1 MDPDE
6 FVLTATEER
15 LRALQEAIDFMSS
28 RVEAP
33 LRRRLITR
41 PAGGVAGPRPYI
53 ITQTDGTVSEG
64 NIAVYRYCGL
74 TDLTAKLASPVT
86 PFLPNGLFTPT
97 GDDVS
102 LNVQLMSGVAFTG
115 QIVMAQPVGSAKL
128 IVGGWSNSFFRGE
141 AVDAINDAAE
151 GLVDLQYVDYEG
163 TSLAAPVT
171 AVNAVGRGIEAGM
184 VVYVWYGSDSEGERF
199 YIQSVECPLI

>member
-1 MDPDE
+1 MPIYGFESQDDFNRARDVIRTVE
-6 FVLTATEER
+6 GKRVDLTRTK
-15 LRALQEAIDFMSS
+15 RARYPGVGS
-28 RVEAP
+28 
-33 LRRRLITR
+33 
-41 PAGGVAGPRPYI
+41 GGSGARPYI
-53 ITQTDGTVSEG
+53 LTQTDGTAEEG

-86 PFLPNGLFTPT
+86 PFVPNGLFTPT

-141 AVDAINDAAE
+141 SVEAINDAAE

-163 TSLAAPVT
+163 MSLTARVT
-171 AVNAVGRGIEAGM
+171 ARNSIGRGIESGM

-199 YIQSVECPLI
+199 YIQSVECSVT